1 MLTDTKLKNLKPAEK
16 AYKVTDREG
25 LYVSV
30 QPGGTISF
38 RYDYRF
44 NGRRETLTIGKY
56 GADGISLAEAREQLN
71 AAKKLIASGES
82 PAAAKKYG
90 KLQAAG
96 VERLE
101 QFIIRYMNHARLAD
115 STRAMRK
122 SIIDRDIVPELGKK
136 LMTEITTLMV
146 RELCN
151 KIVERGGR
159 ATAVQVRDIISYVY
173 RYANDQGYGYENP
186 AEKIRGNS
194 IAYFTAR
201 NASMKPSE
209 IGIFYR
215 TLDTVSTMS
224 TLKLALRF
232 IMLTL
237 VRKSELIDAM
247 WHEINFEKKMW
258 SIPAARMKASRAH
271 MVPLSKQAD
280 DLLVAMN
287 LCSGGNGYLISG
299 RYDVAKPISNAALNR
314 VMKATIE
321 KVKEDGG
328 EIEYYSVHDLR
339 RTASTLLH
347 EAGYPSDWIE
357 KSLAHEQKGVR
368 AVYNKAEY
376 LPQRAYMLQQWA
388 DMVDGWIDGSLDDL
402 VPFSPLKFEQWMNQ
416 RSG

>member
-71 AAKKLIASGES
+71 AAKKLITSGES

-209 IGIFYR
+209 IGIFFR

-402 VPFSPLKFEQWMNQ
+402 VPFSPLKYEQWMNQ

>member
-71 AAKKLIASGES
+71 AAKKLITAGES

-101 QFIIRYMNHARLAD
+101 QFIARYMQNVRLAD
-115 STRAMRK
+115 STRAMRQ
-122 SIIDRDIVPELGKK
+122 SIIDRDIVPHLGKK

-151 KIVERGGR
+151 RIVERGGR

-173 RYANDQGYGYENP
+173 RYAIDQGYEYENP

-194 IAYFTAR
+194 IASFTAR
-201 NASMKPSE
+201 NAAMKPAE
-209 IGIFYR
+209 IGVFFR
-215 TLDTVSTMS
+215 TLETVSTMS
-224 TLKLALRF
+224 TLRLALRF
-232 IMLTL
+232 ITLTMI
-237 VRKSELIDAM
+237 RKNELIDAM
-247 WHEINFEKKMW
+247 WSEVNFEKKLW
-258 SIPAARMKASRAH
+258 SIPATRMKASRAH
-271 MVPLSKQAD
+271 IVPLSRQTE

-321 KVKEDGG
+321 KAKEEG
-328 EIEYYSVHDLR
+328 EVIEYYSVHDLR

-357 KSLAHEQKGVR
+357 KSLAHEQRGVR

-376 LPQRAYMLQQWA
+376 LPQRTYMLQQWA
-388 DMVDGWIDGSLDDL
+388 DMVDGWIEGSLDDL
-402 VPFSPLKFEQWMNQ
+402 VPFSPLKYEQWLAQ

>member
-71 AAKKLIASGES
+71 AAKKLIAAGES

-173 RYANDQGYGYENP
+173 RYANDQGYGYDNP

-209 IGIFYR
+209 IGIFFR

-237 VRKSELIDAM
+237 VRKSELIDAT
-247 WHEINFEKKMW
+247 WHEVNFEKKMW

-388 DMVDGWIDGSLDDL
+388 DMVDGWVDGSLDDL

>member
-1 MLTDTKLKNLKPAEK
+1 MLTDTKLKNLKPVEK

-173 RYANDQGYGYENP
+173 RYAND
-186 AEKIRGNS
+186 
-194 IAYFTAR
+194 
-201 NASMKPSE
+201 
-209 IGIFYR
+209 
-215 TLDTVSTMS
+215 
-224 TLKLALRF
+224 
-232 IMLTL
+232 
-237 VRKSELIDAM
+237 
-247 WHEINFEKKMW
+247 
-258 SIPAARMKASRAH
+258 
-271 MVPLSKQAD
+271 
-280 DLLVAMN
+280 
-287 LCSGGNGYLISG
+287 
-299 RYDVAKPISNAALNR
+299 
-314 VMKATIE
+314 
-321 KVKEDGG
+321 
-328 EIEYYSVHDLR
+328 
-339 RTASTLLH
+339 
-347 EAGYPSDWIE
+347 
-357 KSLAHEQKGVR
+357 
-368 AVYNKAEY
+368 
-376 LPQRAYMLQQWA
+376 
-388 DMVDGWIDGSLDDL
+388 
-402 VPFSPLKFEQWMNQ
+402 
-416 RSG
+416 